1 MLDFRPQRIG
11 HACFFED
18 EHWRQL
24 KSTNIPVEICLT
36 SNVRTMT
43 VPSIDVH
50 HFAHL
55 YNAKHPLVLCT
66 DDSGVFSTCLS
77 KEYKIAADS
86 FAFLFK
92 LIDYV
97 LLTTCVI
104 DYHIGLG
111 RREMFELSRNA
122 VEYIF
127 ADSKIKEDLRRNF
140 NSVAKKY
147 GSVTTVSS

>member
-1 MLDFRPQRIG
+1 ML
-11 HACFFED
+11 
-18 EHWRQL
+18 
-24 KSTNIPVEICLT
+24 
-36 SNVRTMT
+36 
-43 VPSIDVH
+43 
-50 HFAHL
+50 
-55 YNAKHPLVLCT
+55 
-66 DDSGVFSTCLS
+66 
-77 KEYKIAADS
+77 
-86 FAFLFK
+86 AFLFK

-97 LLTTCVI
+97 LLTTSVI
-104 DYHIGLG
+104 DYYIGLG